1 MPKHPHS
8 GEIIR
13 AEIMEPLGLTVEN
26 AARRFSVPVG
36 VLTAVL
42 AGSTPVSQELAQ
54 GLEQAGY
61 STARFWLA
69 L

>member
-1 MPKHPHS
+1 MLNNAHP

-13 AEIMEPLGLTVEN
+13 AEIMEPLGLTVEY
-26 AARRFSVPVG
+26 AAQHFGVPADM
-36 VLTAVL
+36 LAAVL
-42 AGSTPVSQELAQ
+42 AGCAPITQELAQ

>member
-1 MPKHPHS
+1 MNNSHP
-8 GEIIR
+8 GEIIHT
-13 AEIMEPLGLTVEN
+13 EIMEPLGLTVED
-26 AARRFSVPVG
+26 AAQRFG
-36 VLTAVL
+36 VSADMLTAVL
-42 AGSTPVSQELAQ
+42 AGSMPITQELAQ